1 VKREPDRIPPPF
13 PSQGWATC
21 APCLTLNRPKF
32 SPIRLG
38 EPGGEPE
45 FRVPADQVTA
55 KATAALSRVFTD
67 FWTFFPEIRIAAP
80 RLEPDGFADVSVATS
95 RLGNLRT
102 LLPFRLPSSS
112 RRKPGSNFRTKCP
125 EMPPPGGDGRR
136 LDKSIPATPVVAA
149 PREQPH
155 RIAVAPH
162 LQPVAVVLDLV
173 HPVGPS
179 GRLRGA
185 RGNAGLDEPT
195 GTDDRSGAAADQ
207 PRDMVQA
214 KL

>member
-1 VKREPDRIPPPF
+1 VPLFQASSRISGHFVQKFRRSVPRRSWSLAIRTFFDRLKGGQLARPF
-13 PSQGWATC
+13 
-21 APCLTLNRPKF
+21 
-32 SPIRLG
+32 
-38 EPGGEPE
+38 
-45 FRVPADQVTA
+45 
-55 KATAALSRVFTD
+55 ALS
-67 FWTFFPEIRIAAP
+67 
-80 RLEPDGFADVSVATS
+80 FAQ
-95 RLGNLRT
+95 
-102 LLPFRLPSSS
+102 FKSSQA
-112 RRKPGSNFRTKCP
+112 GVNFRTKCP

-155 RIAVAPH
+155 RIAVAPR